1 MKKSVKIL
9 SSSFVLL
16 VMLTNVSFAFTYSIC
31 GMTMKTSCKCEM
43 TDNKRA
49 ADEGRVNIH
58 PKSCCTEE
66 VKLINN
72 SSDFERIGKRIS
84 AVDFTGLP
92 ALYVTERFTF
102 DSFNRNNNRDILV
115 FYAEPNGLP
124 VKYSSLLI

>member
-31 GMTMKTSCKCEM
+31 EMTMKTSCKCEM
-43 TDNKRA
+43 TDNNKT
-49 ADEGRVNIH
+49 ADESGIKVH
-58 PKSCCTEE
+58 PKSCCTTE

-72 SSDFERIGKRIS
+72 SSDFERSGNRIS

-92 ALYVTERFTF
+92 ALCVTERITF
-102 DSFNRNNNRDILV
+102 DSFNQNSNGEIIV